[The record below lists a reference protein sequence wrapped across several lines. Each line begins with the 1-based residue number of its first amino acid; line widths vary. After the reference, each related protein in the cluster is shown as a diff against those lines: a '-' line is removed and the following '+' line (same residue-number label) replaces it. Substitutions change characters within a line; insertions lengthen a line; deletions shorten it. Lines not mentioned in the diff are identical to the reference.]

1 MDSRPSGPERWISV
15 VDKPPVWSAA
25 SAGASAQAK
34 VTCVPRRPRRL
45 VRLLGSEVSWAT
57 SRLWGPAANQT
68 GVWLR
73 LFPFVF
79 HSGTPSERRLSYV
92 CERTNTPIGEPASN
106 PRPPPPHLLPPWRWS
121 FGLDGPALCRPG
133 WFVQIQAE
141 LGARVCDKHTQCPCT
156 RSPFVPQVNGSSH
169 THFPCHAGFH
179 FKWVPESPR
188 GGTLLPPRVTR
199 CIYVTTV
206 FTHASSPRAL
216 VSLSCLPSYA
226 PRPPEV
232 LWPQLRVLTVPL

>member
-92 CERTNTPIGEPASN
+92 CERTNAPIGEPASN
-106 PRPPPPHLLPPWRWS
+106 PRPPPTPPP
-121 FGLDGPALCRPG
+121 PALAMVLRFRWPG
-133 WFVQIQAE
+133 VVSSW
-141 LGARVCDKHTQCPCT
+141 LVCSDTGRAGCT
-156 RSPFVPQVNGSSH
+156 CV
-169 THFPCHAGFH
+169 
-179 FKWVPESPR
+179 
-188 GGTLLPPRVTR
+188 
-199 CIYVTTV
+199 
-206 FTHASSPRAL
+206 
-216 VSLSCLPSYA
+216 
-226 PRPPEV
+226 
-232 LWPQLRVLTVPL
+232 